1 MTIHIFST
9 FCSCVDLST
18 NKDLTSI
25 DPLGCGDALLRFHH
39 KLRLIM
45 GRIPGAALCSPAV
58 HNDCPCP
65 PPGPGPHLQ
74 GVVGE
79 AGVVA
84 GPGAGLPPPHPVP
97 PALTLSHLHLYT
109 QDNC

>member
-1 MTIHIFST
+1 MWISMTIE
-9 FCSCVDLST
+9 
-18 NKDLTSI
+18 
-25 DPLGCGDALLRFHH
+25 DALLPSASR
-39 KLRLIM
+39 RLFK
-45 GRIPGAALCSPAV
+45 GRIPGAAQCSPAV

-109 QDNC
+109 QDNW